1 LGKRNRPNHFFA
13 EEEDS
18 LNFPPGELHHTMIR
32 LGADRDISG
41 TVSRN
46 APWVG
51 PAFTPSG
58 IAPTPG
64 TLSKV
69 N

>member
-1 LGKRNRPNHFFA
+1 
-13 EEEDS
+13 
-18 LNFPPGELHHTMIR
+18 MIR

-58 IAPTPG
+58 IAPNPG